1 MQQIVGDFNF
11 SLFVPKKSEKLYYIG
26 GLASIKVNPELS
38 QNKRHIQWNEQ
49 MIKGIIKKK
58 L

>member
-38 QNKRHIQWNEQ
+38 QKTL
-49 MIKGIIKKK
+49 GK
-58 L
+58 LYSSVQIRPAK